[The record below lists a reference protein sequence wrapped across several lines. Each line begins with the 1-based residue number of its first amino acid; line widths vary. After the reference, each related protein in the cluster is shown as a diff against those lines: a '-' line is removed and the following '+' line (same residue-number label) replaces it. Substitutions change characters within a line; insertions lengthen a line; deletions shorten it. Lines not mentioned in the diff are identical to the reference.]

1 MNIWNN
7 SPNWRQALRALAV
20 AGLVFTLG
28 ACGGGSDTG
37 GTGAGSGTL
46 RVALTDAPA
55 CGYDHVYVTV
65 DRVRVHQSSTAADGD
80 AGWAEV
86 ALPAPLR
93 VDLLGLTNGVLQE
106 LGQTPLPAGRY
117 TQLRLVLAP
126 NGNGNAAP
134 IANAIRLTGDTE
146 DTALVTP
153 SGQQSGLKMNVN
165 IDVAANQMVD
175 AVLDFDACKS
185 IVRAGNSGRYLL
197 KPVIRVTPRYI
208 SGVLGYV
215 DLGLVGPGT
224 TLSLQQAGVV
234 IRSTVPD
241 ATGRFLLQPVAPG
254 TYDLVLSAPGRT
266 TTVITGVPVTADTV
280 LSLNTAAAAL
290 GSASSPNGMV
300 SGAIT
305 VTPGGPLDANVR
317 ALQSAGTAT
326 VEVASTLADE
336 STGLYSLTLPTAAP
350 LVTSYAVPLPPAT
363 AASASA
369 GRYTL
374 QATLGGVTKPPVP
387 VTVSASAPVV
397 AGFSFP

>member
-1 MNIWNN
+1 MKTWTRHFRI
-7 SPNWRQALRALAV
+7 AALAV
-20 AGLVFTLG
+20 VATVIG
-28 ACGGGSDTG
+28 ACGGGSDSG

-65 DRVRVHQSSTAADGD
+65 DRVRVHQSSTASDAD

-86 ALPAPLR
+86 VLPTPR
-93 VDLLGLTNGVLQE
+93 RIDLLSLTNGVLDE

-134 IANAIRLTGDTE
+134 IANAIRLTGDTQ
-146 DTALVTP
+146 DTPLVTP

-185 IVRAGNSGRYLL
+185 IVRAGNSGRWLL
-197 KPVIRVTPRYI
+197 KPVIRVIPRYV
-208 SGVLGYV
+208 SGVLGHV
-215 DLGLVGPGT
+215 ELALVGPGT
-224 TLSLQQAGVV
+224 TVSLQQGGVV
-234 IRSTVPD
+234 IRSTMPD

-280 LSLNTAAAAL
+280 LNLDTAVAAL
-290 GSASSPNGMV
+290 ASASSPNGV
-300 SGAIT
+300 ASGAIT
-305 VTPGGPLDANVR
+305 VTPAGPLDANVR
-317 ALQSAGTAT
+317 ALQAAGTTT

-350 LVTSYAVPLPPAT
+350 LVTSYAVPLPAATPASGS
-363 AASASA
+363 AA
-369 GRYTL
+369 RYTL
-374 QATLGGVTKPPVP
+374 QATLGGVTKTTAAP

-397 AGFSFP
+397 TGFSFP

>member
-1 MNIWNN
+1 MKHWT
-7 SPNWRQALRALAV
+7 RHLRVAAV
-20 AGLVFTLG
+20 ALVASFIG
-28 ACGGGSDTG
+28 ACGGGTDSG
-37 GTGAGSGTL
+37 GTGAGTGTL

-65 DRVRVHQSSTAADGD
+65 ERVRVHQSSTAADAD

-86 ALPAPLR
+86 VLPVPLR

-126 NGNGNAAP
+126 NGPGNAMP
-134 IANAIRLTGDTE
+134 IANAIRLSGASE
-146 DTALVTP
+146 DTPLVTP

-197 KPVIRVTPRYI
+197 KPVIRVIPRYV

-215 DLGLVGPGT
+215 DVSLVGPDT
-224 TLSLQQAGVV
+224 SVSLQQGGVV
-234 IRSTVPD
+234 IRATVPD
-241 ATGRFLLQPVAPG
+241 AAGRFLLQPVAPG
-254 TYDLVLSAPGRT
+254 TYDLVLSAPGRV

-280 LSLNTAAAAL
+280 LSLNSAAAAL
-290 GSASSPNGMV
+290 VAANSPNGV
-300 SGAIT
+300 VNGAIT
-305 VTPGGPLDANVR
+305 VAPAGPLDANVR
-317 ALQSAGTAT
+317 ALQATGDAT

-336 STGLYSLTLPTAAP
+336 STGLYSLSLPTAAP
-350 LVTSYAVPLPPAT
+350 LVTSYAVPLPPGVP
-363 AASASA
+363 ASAAA

-374 QATLGGVTKPPVP
+374 QATLGGVTKATAAP

-397 AGFSFP
+397 MGFSFP

>member
-1 MNIWNN
+1 MKI
-7 SPNWRQALRALAV
+7 STRYLRAAALAV
-20 AGLVFTLG
+20 VASIIG
-28 ACGGGSDTG
+28 ACGGGSDSG
-37 GTGAGSGTL
+37 GTGASGGTGTL

-65 DRVRVHQSSTAADGD
+65 ERVRVHQSSTAAEGD

-86 ALPAPLR
+86 VLPAPLR
-93 VDLLGLTNGVLQE
+93 VDLLGLTNGVLAE

-117 TQLRLVLAP
+117 TQMRLVLAP
-126 NGNGNAAP
+126 NGSGAP
-134 IANAIRLTGDTE
+134 IANAIRLTGDTA

-185 IVRAGNSGRYLL
+185 IVHAGNSGRYLL
-197 KPVIRVTPRYI
+197 KPVIRVIPRYI

-215 DLGLVGPGT
+215 DLALVSTGT
-224 TLSLQQAGVV
+224 TVSLQQGGVV

-254 TYDLVLSAPGRT
+254 TYDLVLSAPGRV

-280 LSLNTAAAAL
+280 LSLNTAAGAL
-290 GSASSPNGMV
+290 VSASSPNGV
-300 SGAIT
+300 ASGAIT
-305 VTPGGPLDANVR
+305 VTPAGPLDANVR
-317 ALQSAGTAT
+317 ALQTAGSAT
-326 VEVASTLADE
+326 VEVTSTLADE

-374 QATLGGVTKPPVP
+374 QATLDGVTKTAAP

-397 AGFSFP
+397 TGFSFP

>member
-1 MNIWNN
+1 V
-7 SPNWRQALRALAV
+7 AV
-20 AGLVFTLG
+20 AATVIG
-28 ACGGGSDTG
+28 ACGGGSDSG

-65 DRVRVHQSSTAADGD
+65 DRVRVHQSSTAADAD

-86 ALPAPLR
+86 VLPAPR
-93 VDLLGLTNGVLQE
+93 RIDLLSLTNGVLDE

-146 DTALVTP
+146 DTPLVTP

-185 IVRAGNSGRYLL
+185 IVRAGNSGRWLL
-197 KPVIRVTPRYI
+197 KPVIRVIPRYV
-208 SGVLGYV
+208 SGVLGHV
-215 DLGLVGPGT
+215 ELALVGPGT
-224 TLSLQQAGVV
+224 TVSLQQGGVV
-234 IRSTVPD
+234 IRSTAPD

-254 TYDLVLSAPGRT
+254 TYDLVLSAPGRV

-280 LSLNTAAAAL
+280 LNLDTAVAAL
-290 GSASSPNGMV
+290 ASASSPNGAA

-305 VTPGGPLDANVR
+305 VTPAGPLDAHVR
-317 ALQSAGTAT
+317 ALQAAGATT
-326 VEVASTLADE
+326 VEVGSTLADE

-350 LVTSYAVPLPPAT
+350 LVTSYAVPLPPTTPASGS
-363 AASASA
+363 AA
-369 GRYTL
+369 RYTL
-374 QATLGGVTKPPVP
+374 QATLGSVTKTTAAP

-397 AGFSFP
+397 TGFSFP

>member
-1 MNIWNN
+1 MKLWTRHFRI
-7 SPNWRQALRALAV
+7 AAV
-20 AGLVFTLG
+20 AVAATIIG
-28 ACGGGSDTG
+28 ACGGGSDSG

-65 DRVRVHQSSTAADGD
+65 DRVRVHQSSTATDAD

-86 ALPAPLR
+86 VLPTPR
-93 VDLLGLTNGVLQE
+93 RIDLLSLTNGVLDE

-126 NGNGNAAP
+126 NGNGNATP
-134 IANAIRLTGDTE
+134 IANAIRLTGDTQ
-146 DTALVTP
+146 DTPLVTP

-185 IVRAGNSGRYLL
+185 IVRAGNSGRWLL
-197 KPVIRVTPRYI
+197 KPVIRVIPRYI
-208 SGVLGYV
+208 SGVLGHV
-215 DLGLVGPGT
+215 DLSLVGPGT
-224 TLSLQQAGVV
+224 TVSLQQAGVV
-234 IRSTVPD
+234 VRSTVPD

-290 GSASSPNGMV
+290 VSAPSPNGV
-300 SGAIT
+300 ASGSIT
-305 VTPGGPLDANVR
+305 VTPAGPLDANVR
-317 ALQSAGTAT
+317 ALQAVGAAT

-336 STGLYSLTLPTAAP
+336 GTGLYSLTLPTAAP
-350 LVTSYAVPLPPAT
+350 LMTSYAVPLPPAT
-363 AASASA
+363 PASASA

-374 QATLGGVTKPPVP
+374 QATLGGVTKATAAPVA
-387 VTVSASAPVV
+387 VSASAPVV
-397 AGFSFP
+397 TGFSFP

>member
-1 MNIWNN
+1 MKHWT
-7 SPNWRQALRALAV
+7 RHLRVAALALV
-20 AGLVFTLG
+20 ACIIG
-28 ACGGGSDTG
+28 ACGGGTDSG
-37 GTGAGSGTL
+37 GTGAGTL

-65 DRVRVHQSSTAADGD
+65 ERVRVHQSSTAADGD

-86 ALPAPLR
+86 VLPAPLR
-93 VDLLGLTNGVLQE
+93 VDLLSLTNGVLQE

-126 NGNGNAAP
+126 NGPGNATP
-134 IANAIRLTGDTE
+134 IANAIRLTDDTE
-146 DTALVTP
+146 DTPLVTP

-185 IVRAGNSGRYLL
+185 IVRAGNSGRWLL
-197 KPVIRVTPRYI
+197 KPVIRVTPRYV
-208 SGVLGYV
+208 SGVLGHV
-215 DLGLVGPGT
+215 DLSLVGPST
-224 TLSLQQAGVV
+224 SVSLQQAGVV

-254 TYDLVLSAPGRT
+254 TYDLVLSAPGRV

-290 GSASSPNGMV
+290 VSASSPNGV
-300 SGAIT
+300 ASGAIT
-305 VTPGGPLDANVR
+305 VTPTGPLDAEVR
-317 ALQSAGTAT
+317 ALQAVGSAT

-350 LVTSYAVPLPPAT
+350 LVTSYAVPLPPGVP
-363 AASASA
+363 ASAAA

-374 QATLGGVTKPPVP
+374 QATLGGVTKATAAP

-397 AGFSFP
+397 MGFSFP

>member
-1 MNIWNN
+1 MKTWTRHFRI
-7 SPNWRQALRALAV
+7 AALAV
-20 AGLVFTLG
+20 AATVIG
-28 ACGGGSDTG
+28 ACGGGSDSG

-65 DRVRVHQSSTAADGD
+65 DRVRVHQSSTASDAD

-86 ALPAPLR
+86 VLPTPR
-93 VDLLGLTNGVLQE
+93 RIDLLSLTNGVLDE

-126 NGNGNAAP
+126 NGHGNAAP
-134 IANAIRLTGDTE
+134 IANAIRLTGDTD
-146 DTALVTP
+146 DTPLVTP

-185 IVRAGNSGRYLL
+185 IVRAGNSGRWLL
-197 KPVIRVTPRYI
+197 KPVIRVIPRYV
-208 SGVLGYV
+208 SGVLGHV
-215 DLGLVGPGT
+215 ELALVGPGT
-224 TLSLQQAGVV
+224 TVSLQQGGVV

-280 LSLNTAAAAL
+280 LNLDTAVAAL
-290 GSASSPNGMV
+290 ASASSPNGV
-300 SGAIT
+300 ASGAIT
-305 VTPGGPLDANVR
+305 VTPAGPLDANVR
-317 ALQSAGTAT
+317 ALQAAGTTT

-363 AASASA
+363 PASGSAA
-369 GRYTL
+369 RYTL
-374 QATLGGVTKPPVP
+374 QATLGSMTKTTAAP

-397 AGFSFP
+397 IGFSFP

>member
-1 MNIWNN
+1 MKHWT
-7 SPNWRQALRALAV
+7 RHLRVAALALV
-20 AGLVFTLG
+20 ASIIG
-28 ACGGGSDTG
+28 ACGGGTDSG
-37 GTGAGSGTL
+37 GTGAGTL

-65 DRVRVHQSSTAADGD
+65 ERVRVHQSSTAADGD

-86 ALPAPLR
+86 VLPAPLR
-93 VDLLGLTNGVLQE
+93 VDLLSLTNGVLQE

-126 NGNGNAAP
+126 NGPGNATP

-146 DTALVTP
+146 DTPLVTP

-185 IVRAGNSGRYLL
+185 IVRAGNSGRWLL
-197 KPVIRVTPRYI
+197 KPVIRVTPRYV

-215 DLGLVGPGT
+215 DLSLVGPST
-224 TLSLQQAGVV
+224 SVSLQQAGVV

-254 TYDLVLSAPGRT
+254 TYDLVLSAPGRV

-290 GSASSPNGMV
+290 VSASSPNGV
-300 SGAIT
+300 ASGAIT
-305 VTPGGPLDANVR
+305 VTPAGPLDAEVR
-317 ALQSAGTAT
+317 ALQAVGSAT

-350 LVTSYAVPLPPAT
+350 LVTGYATPLPPYT
-363 AASASA
+363 AASAAA

-374 QATLGGVTKPPVP
+374 QATLGGVTKATAAP

-397 AGFSFP
+397 TGFSFP

>member
-1 MNIWNN
+1 MKTWIR
-7 SPNWRQALRALAV
+7 PFRIAAV
-20 AGLVFTLG
+20 AVAATVIG
-28 ACGGGSDTG
+28 ACGGGSDSG

-65 DRVRVHQSSTAADGD
+65 DRVRVHQSSTAADTD

-86 ALPAPLR
+86 VLPTPR
-93 VDLLGLTNGVLQE
+93 RIDLLSLTNGVLDE

-134 IANAIRLTGDTE
+134 IANAIRRTGDTQ
-146 DTALVTP
+146 DTPLVTP

-185 IVRAGNSGRYLL
+185 IVRAGNSGRWLL
-197 KPVIRVTPRYI
+197 KPVIRVIPRYV
-208 SGVLGYV
+208 SGVLGHV
-215 DLGLVGPGT
+215 DLALVGPAT
-224 TLSLQQAGVV
+224 TVSLQQAGVV

-254 TYDLVLSAPGRT
+254 PYDLVLSAPGRT
-266 TTVITGVPVTADTV
+266 TTVITGVPVTAGTV
-280 LSLNTAAAAL
+280 LNLDPAVAAL
-290 GSASSPNGMV
+290 ASASSPNGV
-300 SGAIT
+300 ASGAIT
-305 VTPGGPLDANVR
+305 LTPAGPLDANVR
-317 ALQSAGTAT
+317 ALQAVGAT
-326 VEVASTLADE
+326 IVEVASTLADE

-350 LVTSYAVPLPPAT
+350 LVTSYAVPLPAATPASGS
-363 AASASA
+363 AA
-369 GRYTL
+369 RYTL
-374 QATLGGVTKPPVP
+374 QATLGGVTKTTAAP

-397 AGFSFP
+397 TGFSFP